1 MTRSELPLGAVAL
14 SCLIVL
20 LGIFWCVPAQAA
32 TDEMALKRAL
42 RESWIYFEAGNL
54 REAEAGFKRAL
65 ELQGGKE
72 NAELQYGLSLIPWK
86 RGLARQSYWQLQTAL
101 VLSQSAG
108 EGGDEWRHR
117 IKGRIRYI
125 ERNFSAVTLRYPDRG
140 KPLSLLLDPP
150 ARDPVLRRF
159 VESTGTM
166 IQDGSSASDGAQRL
180 FIPSGGYWVGDN
192 HFELMAG
199 ALQPGEQQVIYLP
212 VAFGPVL
219 KRHKERLRMQEQGIA
234 IAVPGKE
241 SSVEIADSSAALEPA
256 SSDAVFVP
264 PPAPLEY
271 SVVRSYL
278 SDRTA
283 SEISERWTQ
292 VPFHVRYSV
301 YCPDA
306 DAEHRF
312 QFPDYEFYVRFDPG
326 GELRVKG
333 IELLRV
339 SLGSDWLVGDSSRFN
354 EVEFL
359 FDGTTVLVVVNGMEF
374 GPVRVR
380 ESPPS
385 KPGIWAIE
393 MSDDRERITYLSVRA
408 PE

>member
-1 MTRSELPLGAVAL
+1 VTRRQLPVGAVQL
-14 SCLIVL
+14 SCLAVF
-20 LGIFWCVPAQAA
+20 LGLFWCVSAQAA
-32 TDEMALKRAL
+32 TDEMVLKRAL

-65 ELQGGKE
+65 DLPGGKE

-101 VLSQSAG
+101 TLSQSAG
-108 EGGDEWRHR
+108 EEGDEWRHR

-125 ERNFSAVTLRYPDRG
+125 ERNFSAVTLRHPGRG
-140 KPLSLLLDPP
+140 KPLALLLDPP

-159 VESTGTM
+159 VEATVRM
-166 IQDGSSASDGAQRL
+166 IEGGSSASDGAQRL

-192 HFELMAG
+192 HLELMAG
-199 ALQPGEQQVIYLP
+199 ELQPGQQQVIYLP

-219 KRHKERLRMQEQGIA
+219 KRHKDRLRMQAQGM
-234 IAVPGKE
+234 
-241 SSVEIADSSAALEPA
+241 EIALPATEPVTNTAGPSAESDPA
-256 SSDAVFVP
+256 SSDVVSVA
-264 PPAPLEY
+264 PPAPLEF

-283 SEISERWTQ
+283 NEISERWTQ

-301 YCPDA
+301 YCPDG
-306 DAEHRF
+306 DSEHRF

-326 GELRVKG
+326 GELRVRG
-333 IELLRV
+333 VELLRV
-339 SLGSDWLVGDSSRFN
+339 SLGSDWFVGDSSRFN

-359 FDGTTVLVVVNGMEF
+359 FDGTSLLVVVNGMEF

-380 ESPPS
+380 TTAPT
-385 KPGIWAIE
+385 KPGLWSIE
-393 MSDDRERITYLSVRA
+393 MSDARERITYLSIRS